1 MDKPISMSV
10 KDYLVRIYSVKNM
23 KSERMVD
30 AIISHQ
36 FQSINENLDT
46 NDSLEISGFGKFLFN
61 KNKANKTLNKEL
73 EKKEFFESQ
82 INNLSL
88 SEQKRTSAS
97 NKLKDTLETITYI
110 KKKLCL
116 S

>member
-10 KDYLVRIYSVKNM
+10 KDYIVRVYSVKNR
-23 KSERMVD
+23 KNEKLVD
-30 AIISHQ
+30 AIVSHQ
-36 FQSINENLDT
+36 FQFLQENMDV
-46 NDSLEISGFGKFLFN
+46 NNSLELSGFGKFLFN
-61 KNKANKTLNKEL
+61 VPKANKMLQKEL

-82 INNLSL
+82 INSLEL
-88 SEQKRTSAS
+88 SEQKKISAA

-116 S
+116 Y